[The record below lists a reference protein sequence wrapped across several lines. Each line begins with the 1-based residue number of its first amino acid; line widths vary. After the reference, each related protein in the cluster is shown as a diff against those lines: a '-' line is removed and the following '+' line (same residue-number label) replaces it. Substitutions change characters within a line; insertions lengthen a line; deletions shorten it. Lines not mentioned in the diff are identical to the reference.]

1 MTPAL
6 SAACV
11 RAIHVVTAD
20 GRVLRAGRASL
31 FILEQIGYQRLAR
44 LFSRP
49 SLFWAAELGYW
60 LVANHRPFI
69 GRFLFRHEQPL
80 PSRYRHDGADS

>member
-20 GRVLRAGRASL
+20 GRVLRAGRAIL
-31 FILEQIGYQRLAR
+31 FILDQIGYHRFAR
-44 LFSRP
+44 LFSHR
-49 SLFWAAELGYW
+49 LLLWAAELGYW
-60 LVANHRPFI
+60 IVARNRPLF
-69 GRFLFRHEQPL
+69 GRFLFRREQPL
-80 PSRYRHDGADS
+80 PHTPKRP